1 MTRIIVYLTL
11 LVATSVF
18 AQDRKFTTEEVSVNS
33 LLNGTLYQPD
43 NLSKK
48 TKLVI
53 IIAGSGIPD
62 RNGNMPNMST
72 NSYKYLAESLAKN
85 GNAVYAF
92 DKRTIAQI
100 KAGNIKEEEGTFED
114 FITDVKDIITYFKA
128 KKQYSKI
135 VLAGHSEGSLVGM
148 IAAKDNADAYISL
161 AGMGRPFDEILV
173 EQIGKQAPFLKEETQ
188 KNFDM
193 LKKGK
198 SFELKT
204 PALSAI
210 FRKSVQ
216 PYLIS
221 ILKYNPVTEIK
232 KLHMPILII
241 NGTKDIQVP
250 DSDAKLLHEA
260 NPKSEIAI
268 IENMNHIFKE
278 IKGDTAENQESYNK
292 PDLPIMPELSKKIN
306 SFLSE
311 L

>member
-232 KLHMPILII
+232 KLHIPILII

>member
-11 LVATSVF
+11 LVATTVF

-62 RNGNMPNMST
+62 RDGNMPNMTT
-72 NSYKYLAESLAKN
+72 NAYKYLAQSLVKN

-100 KAGNIKEEEGTFED
+100 KAGNIKEEDGTFED

-161 AGMGRPFDEILV
+161 DGMGRPFDEILV

-188 KNFDM
+188 KNFDL

-232 KLHMPILII
+232 KLQMPILII

-278 IKGDTAENQESYNK
+278 IKGDTSENQESYNK
-292 PDLPIMPELSKKIN
+292 PELPIMPELSQKMN
-306 SFLSE
+306 SFLSK

>member
-33 LLNGTLYQPD
+33 LLNGTLYQPE

-62 RNGNMPNMST
+62 RDGNMPNMAT

-100 KAGNIKEEEGTFED
+100 KAGNIKEEDGTFED

-173 EQIGKQAPFLKEETQ
+173 EQIGKQAPFLKEETR

-193 LKKGK
+193 LKKGE

-221 ILKYNPVTEIK
+221 ILKYNPVTEIQ

-260 NPKSEIAI
+260 NPKSELVI
-268 IENMNHIFKE
+268 IENMNHILKE
-278 IKGDTAENQESYNK
+278 IKGDSSENQESYNK
-292 PDLPIMPELSKKIN
+292 PELPIMPELSQKMN
-306 SFLSE
+306 SFLSK

>member
-62 RNGNMPNMST
+62 RDGNMPNMAT

-221 ILKYNPVTEIK
+221 ILKYNPVTEIQ
-232 KLHMPILII
+232 KLHIPILII

>member
-62 RNGNMPNMST
+62 RDGNMPNMAT

-232 KLHMPILII
+232 KLHIPILII

>member
-18 AQDRKFTTEEVSVNS
+18 AQDRKFTTEEISVNS

-62 RNGNMPNMST
+62 RDGNMPNMAT

-173 EQIGKQAPFLKEETQ
+173 EQIGKQAPFLKEETL
-188 KNFDM
+188 KNFEM
-193 LKKGK
+193 LKKGE

-221 ILKYNPVTEIK
+221 ILKYNPVTEIQ

-278 IKGDTAENQESYNK
+278 IKGDTSENQESYNK
-292 PDLPIMPELSKKIN
+292 PDLPIMPELSQKIN
-306 SFLSE
+306 SFLAK